1 MVCGGGGV
9 EGGWRVGGGEWRRGG
24 GWGGEWRGGG
34 GWGEEGGVFCD
45 EKNKGLC
52 FMIDIR
58 DFEALAKIF
67 VEQTTVASSMAS

>member
-1 MVCGGGGV
+1 MVCGGGGGGV
-9 EGGWRVGGGEWRRGG
+9 EGGG
-24 GWGGEWRGGG
+24 GWGGE
-34 GWGEEGGVFCD
+34 GGVVCD